1 MTRRTTEA
9 IARLRARFAEK
20 LCTTDAVREHHSTG
34 VTAHRTF
41 APDAVLFAG
50 ATEDV
55 VDAVRICHE
64 YRCPVIPFGTGTSTE
79 GQISAEQGGLTIDLS
94 GMNRILR
101 VSVDDQDC
109 TVQAGV
115 TRKALNASLRD
126 TGLFFPVDPGADAS
140 LGGMAATRAS
150 GTNAVRY
157 GTMREVVMSV
167 SVVLADGQVIETG
180 TRARKSSAGYDL
192 TRLFVGSEGTLGVIT
207 EVSLRLAPV
216 PQRIAAAACAFP
228 TVRAAVAAVV
238 AALQSGIPLARAEL
252 LDALQVDACNRYSRL
267 DLAVSPTLFLEFHGT
282 DRSVDE
288 QIALTSE
295 IASEFESGEFRW
307 ATATEERTRLWQA
320 RHDIWWAALSLRPGS
335 RGMPTDVCVPI
346 SSLPD
351 VIVQAQQDVA
361 ELGLVAPLCGHI
373 GDGNFHL
380 CVLLDPADRDEQA
393 RIEQLNA
400 RLIARAHT
408 VGGTCTGEHGIGVGK
423 MRYLPDER
431 GAGMATLAALK
442 RALDPRNIMNPGKI
456 LQVDA
461 YPAYG

>member
-1 MTRRTTEA
+1 MTRRTREA